1 MDRWWTT
8 ITQPTKN
15 CSLTDEYNGMRIKDE
30 RTRNKSLL
38 LFFKMKEE
46 KNMSKVINGK
56 KYMLVDV
63 VVIGDLI
70 YDIYEDEQGNRIK
83 LYSDYVR

>member
-1 MDRWWTT
+1 MDHDNTT
-8 ITQPTKN
+8 HQN
-15 CSLTDEYNGMRIKDE
+15 CSLTNEYNGIRIKDV
-30 RTRNKSLL
+30 RIRNKSLL
-38 LFFKMKEE
+38 LSFKMKEE

-63 VVIGDLI
+63 VIIGDLI

>member
-1 MDRWWTT
+1 M
-8 ITQPTKN
+8 KN
-15 CSLTDEYNGMRIKDE
+15 E
-30 RTRNKSLL
+30 RRKI
-38 LFFKMKEE
+38 
-46 KNMSKVINGK
+46 MSKVINGK

>member
-1 MDRWWTT
+1 
-8 ITQPTKN
+8 
-15 CSLTDEYNGMRIKDE
+15 
-30 RTRNKSLL
+30 
-38 LFFKMKEE
+38 MKEE
-46 KNMSKVINGK
+46 KIMSKVINGK

-83 LYSDYVR
+83 LYIDYVR

>member
-1 MDRWWTT
+1 
-8 ITQPTKN
+8 
-15 CSLTDEYNGMRIKDE
+15 
-30 RTRNKSLL
+30 
-38 LFFKMKEE
+38 MKEE

-63 VVIGDLI
+63 VVIEDLI

>member
-1 MDRWWTT
+1 
-8 ITQPTKN
+8 
-15 CSLTDEYNGMRIKDE
+15 
-30 RTRNKSLL
+30 
-38 LFFKMKEE
+38 MKEE
-46 KNMSKVINGK
+46 KIMSKVINGK

>member
-1 MDRWWTT
+1 
-8 ITQPTKN
+8 
-15 CSLTDEYNGMRIKDE
+15 
-30 RTRNKSLL
+30 
-38 LFFKMKEE
+38 MKEE
-46 KNMSKVINGK
+46 KIMSKVINGK

-83 LYSDYVR
+83 RYSDYVR

>member
-1 MDRWWTT
+1 
-8 ITQPTKN
+8 
-15 CSLTDEYNGMRIKDE
+15 
-30 RTRNKSLL
+30 
-38 LFFKMKEE
+38 MKEE
-46 KNMSKVINGK
+46 KIMSKVINGK

-63 VVIGDLI
+63 IVIGDLI